1 MSCVGL
7 EAKRMSKTI
16 VVKETELFNEET
28 NRFITV
34 KETELV
40 LEHSL
45 LSVSKWEAKWKKPFL
60 VEHALDTTEKILDY
74 IRCMTITPQK
84 PDPNV
89 YLCLSEDNIK
99 DIVDYINDPMTATWF
114 KEDKKKKQNKEILT
128 SEVIYWQMIALQIP
142 IEFQKWH
149 LNRLTTLIRVCNA
162 KNNPEKMSK
171 KDIAAENAAINAQRL
186 AKMKAGRIKK

>member
-1 MSCVGL
+1 
-7 EAKRMSKTI
+7 MSKTI
-16 VVKETELFNEET
+16 KIDKTELFDEEHS
-28 NRFITV
+28 RIITV

-45 LSVSKWEAKWKKPFL
+45 LSVSKWEAIWKKPFL
-60 VEHALDTTEKILDY
+60 VDGALDTNEKVISY
-74 IRCMTITPQK
+74 IKCMTISPQK

-89 YLCLSEDNIK
+89 YLCLKEK
-99 DIVDYINDPMTATWF
+99 DVKEIVDYINDPMTATWF
-114 KEDKKKKQNKEILT
+114 KEDNKKKQINKEILT

-171 KDIAAENAAINAQRL
+171 KDIAAENAAINKQRL
-186 AKMKAGRIKK
+186 AKMRANRMKK

>member
-1 MSCVGL
+1 MP
-7 EAKRMSKTI
+7 KTI
-16 VVKETELFNEET
+16 KIEQTELFDET
-28 NRFITV
+28 NNRFITV

-60 VEHALDTTEKILDY
+60 VDKALDTDEKVLDY

-99 DIVDYINDPMTATWF
+99 EIVDYINDPMTATWF
-114 KEDKKKKQNKEILT
+114 GEDKRPKKGKKPPSKEVLT
-128 SEVIYWQMIALQIP
+128 SEVLYWQMIALQIP

-162 KNNPEKMSK
+162 KNNPEKMGK
-171 KDIAAENAAINAQRL
+171 KDILAQNAALN
-186 AKMKAGRIKK
+186 KARRARMHTKG

>member
-1 MSCVGL
+1 MPI
-7 EAKRMSKTI
+7 TI
-16 VVKETELFNEET
+16 TVPEKEFFNEET
-28 NRFITV
+28 QKFINI
-34 KETELV
+34 KETKLV

-60 VEHALDTTEKILDY
+60 VEKALDTNEKILDY
-74 IRCMTITPQK
+74 FRCMTIQPANV
-84 PDPNV
+84 DPLV
-89 YLCLSEDNIK
+89 YLAMTVDNVQ
-99 DIVDYINDPMTATWF
+99 DIMNYINDPMTATWF
-114 KEDKKKKQNKEILT
+114 GEDKNDKKKTFKGRKPKKEILT

-171 KDIAAENAAINAQRL
+171 KDILAQNAALNKARR
-186 AKMKAGRIKK
+186 AKMHSKG

>member
-1 MSCVGL
+1 
-7 EAKRMSKTI
+7 MSKTI
-16 VVKETELFNEET
+16 KIDQTELFDEE
-28 NRFITV
+28 NSRIITV

-45 LSVSKWEAKWKKPFL
+45 LSVSKWEAIWKKPFL
-60 VEHALDTTEKILDY
+60 VDGALDTNEKVISY
-74 IRCMTITPQK
+74 IKCMTITPQK

-89 YLCLSEDNIK
+89 YLCLKEK
-99 DIVDYINDPMTATWF
+99 DVKEIVDYINDPMTATWF
-114 KEDKKKKQNKEILT
+114 KEEKKKKQINKEILT

-171 KDIAAENAAINAQRL
+171 KDIAAENAAINKQRL
-186 AKMKAGRIKK
+186 AKMRANRVKK